1 MRKSVKSYFP
11 IRNIENG
18 IIETKD
24 GRFCKVLEIYPINF
38 ELKSLS
44 EQEDILYQ
52 YKNFLNTCNFDIQIL
67 VQSRRKDLDNHI
79 LQIERNIEKEG
90 NEKIINLMKKYI
102 NMIKSEVLK
111 SAITKRYFV
120 VFSSGVL
127 SRNLSKEQALID
139 LEEKTLKVKNTLS
152 ICGNDIDDFN
162 KNNKELI
169 NILYTYMN
177 PITSEI
183 QNFKEFNYEYK
194 Y

>member
-90 NEKIINLMKKYI
+90 NEKIINLMRKYI

-152 ICGNDIDDFN
+152 ICGNDIKEFN